1 MSKPFLWLAIFIIA
15 LCLIQNIYI
24 QAYGFNS
31 EDFYAPS
38 IKYVLQTLSDMGL
51 DLSFNKG
58 VSQLREFLSLIT
70 DVWSDFS
77 DFVDGFNAPDT
88 NLFSDIFYIL
98 KICGSFIFSWFE
110 TVVIGAFKLF
120 GFIVGFISDLI
131 EYVLYL
137 FGFVKKLLLPTPK
150 PIF

>member
-1 MSKPFLWLAIFIIA
+1 MNKAFLWFAIFIIA

-24 QAYGFNS
+24 HAYGFNS
-31 EDFYAPS
+31 DDFYAPS
-38 IKYVLQTLSDMGL
+38 IKHVLQTLADNGR
-51 DLSFNKG
+51 DLSFDKA

-98 KICGSFIFSWFE
+98 KICGSFIFSWVE
-110 TVVIGAFKLF
+110 TVIIGAFKIF
-120 GFIVGFISDLI
+120 GFIVGFIGDLI
-131 EYVLYL
+131 EYVLFI
-137 FGFVKKLLLPTPK
+137 FGFAEKLLFPTPK
-150 PIF
+150 LVF